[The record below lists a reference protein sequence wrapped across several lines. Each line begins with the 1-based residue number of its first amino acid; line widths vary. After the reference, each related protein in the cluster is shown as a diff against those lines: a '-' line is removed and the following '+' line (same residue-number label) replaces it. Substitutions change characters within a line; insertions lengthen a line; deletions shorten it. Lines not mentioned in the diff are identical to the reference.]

1 MSQAKR
7 RREQLSRVSE
17 AFREML
23 YENISLHWLSPT
35 LEIDGAY
42 TAKLAV
48 DESLG
53 DFSQVTLQAYR
64 ANIGG
69 RVFHVGFALG
79 DGESFSAFGSAVIA
93 RLGLETQSGQ
103 LHVVPVSHKD
113 IAWNI
118 VLRHLRSFDGQTL
131 LFVSPDPDTYDVSV
145 GEMLKAYTGCKSL
158 TEHCMLRLLTSEAK
172 RLALRMKSQTLLQ
185 YWYPRKPNLL
195 RGMLSILGSVWGGR
209 RSTCPPRYPRNAR
222 RQDLVRVGS
231 DMYRAMGIDR
241 VEVDSTKSKST

>member
-23 YENISLHWLSPT
+23 CVNISLHCLRPPRKSMAPIRPGLRSMRVWETSRRLC
-35 LEIDGAY
+35 
-42 TAKLAV
+42 
-48 DESLG
+48 
-53 DFSQVTLQAYR
+53 QAYR
-64 ANIGG
+64 AKIGG
-69 RVFHVGFALG
+69 GVFNFGFALG